1 MVVALSQLF
10 LNIYSI
16 ITMIF
21 ISRSETILYVNNRNK
36 LIYFL
41 KAYGL
46 SPVVFVATWIIYTL
60 IMGFIKFNVYMF
72 SIYLFIKFNSEY
84 FSQFYGGLISVEQY
98 WLLNILAFLA
108 TYSYCLFASI
118 FLAHNQIGLKLISPI
133 LMMSIFVI
141 FSLQFS
147 ESGLIRFEM
156 ISPHARLILLAFSST
171 SSEIYSLVFTINQYI
186 IVFLYQFFIPLSSAI
201 IFELI
206 KIYRFELLKKLNEYR
221 YKQPTGEQ
229 ISIEL

>member
-1 MVVALSQLF
+1 M
-10 LNIYSI
+10 
-16 ITMIF
+16 
-21 ISRSETILYVNNRNK
+21 
-36 LIYFL
+36 
-41 KAYGL
+41 
-46 SPVVFVATWIIYTL
+46 
-60 IMGFIKFNVYMF
+60 
-72 SIYLFIKFNSEY
+72 
-84 FSQFYGGLISVEQY
+84 EQY

-206 KIYRFELLKKLNEYR
+206 KIYRFELLKKLNEDR
-221 YKQPTGEQ
+221 YKKPTGEQ
-229 ISIEL
+229 IIIELEQIQVILSKPIIKLKNISKSYGFKLVLKDISVTIDSGEIITVYGQNATGKTTLINIISNV